1 MATSSRTITCSKGR
15 RDHRSSC
22 KTRLPMTPSTSAGRL
37 ATISPCCGSIRRPA
51 TQQVAIGDSETLRVD
66 QTIYAIGNPFRL
78 SYTLSTGIVSALGR
92 RIENVDGTPTED
104 VIQIDATI
112 NQENS
117 GGGGGAARQ
126 CRARRGG
133 QHRDCESHGRFIQHR
148 VRRTNRHGSSR
159 RAAVDRDRRV
169 PAPGTWDRNAG
180 PLERGLVRRLGTHG
194 VVVLRVKP
202 GSGAATAGLRPAQVR
217 GNTIIPGDVV

>member
-1 MATSSRTITCSKGR
+1 
-15 RDHRSSC
+15 
-22 KTRLPMTPSTSAGRL
+22 MTPSTSAGRL

-112 NQENS
+112 NQGNS
-117 GGGGGAARQ
+117 GGGGLLDSA
-126 CRARRGG
+126 
-133 QHRDCESHGRFIQHR
+133 GRVVGVNTAIASRTGDSSSIGFAVPIDT
-148 VRRTNRHGSSR
+148 VRRVVPRLIATGEYRPPALGIGTLDRLSEVSSGGS
-159 RAAVDRDRRV
+159 
-169 PAPGTWDRNAG
+169 AP
-180 PLERGLVRRLGTHG
+180 
-194 VVVLRVKP
+194 
-202 GSGAATAGLRPAQVR
+202 TAWWCYG
-217 GNTIIPGDVV
+217 

>member
-1 MATSSRTITCSKGR
+1 
-15 RDHRSSC
+15 
-22 KTRLPMTPSTSAGRL
+22 MTPSTSAGRL

-112 NQENS
+112 NQGNS
-117 GGGGGAARQ
+117 GGGGCSTVPGA
-126 CRARRGG
+126 
-133 QHRDCESHGRFIQHR
+133 SW
-148 VRRTNRHGSSR
+148 GSTPR
-159 RAAVDRDRRV
+159 
-169 PAPGTWDRNAG
+169 
-180 PLERGLVRRLGTHG
+180 
-194 VVVLRVKP
+194 LRVAREIHP
-202 GSGAATAGLRPAQVR
+202 ASGSPYQSTRFVASCR
-217 GNTIIPGDVV
+217 G